1 VVRRE
6 ILIGITVL
14 VCGSLLGCG
23 SGDSGS
29 SNNGSTSRQILAKNV
44 LLTSAHASLADKGA
58 LKKEVD
64 ATTTV
69 MADNV
74 VIDTAGNSLTSTNL
88 QDALDK
94 EMAIDLSKLLPGT
107 TWTIANKV
115 TDTDEVYGIFPTGRV
130 SFSANTLTIDEG
142 AFAAA
147 GLAPGNTICADI
159 DNPISYEI
167 ISNSIM
173 CVSFTYTQISNPN
186 GSISGGGKVI
196 FPITI
201 FAHNRNTLSL
211 LGYGGCGSG
220 SGRIS
225 ILTKIQ

>member
-1 VVRRE
+1 MVRRE
-6 ILIGITVL
+6 ILNGIAIL
-14 VCGSLLGCG
+14 VCASLLGCG

-44 LLTSAHASLADKGA
+44 LLTPAHASLADKGVP
-58 LKKEVD
+58 KKELD
-64 ATTTV
+64 TTTTV
-69 MADNV
+69 TADNV
-74 VIDTAGNSLTSTNL
+74 VIDTSGNSLSSTNL

-107 TWTIANKV
+107 TWTIVNKV
-115 TDTDEVYGIFPTGRV
+115 TPTDEIYGSFSTGRV
-130 SFSANTLTIDEG
+130 SFLADTLTIDEG
-142 AFAAA
+142 AFGAA
-147 GLAPGNTICADI
+147 GLAPGNPICAKI

-167 ISNSIM
+167 INNSIM
-173 CVSFTYTQISNPN
+173 CVSFTYTRIGN
-186 GSISGGGKVI
+186 SGGGMEI

-201 FAHNRNTLSL
+201 FARNKNTLSL

-225 ILTKIQ
+225 ILTKVQ